1 MINFCSL
8 SSGSSGNAIFLEY
21 NGTSV
26 LIDCGL
32 SCKRICDLLIQIGKR
47 PEDISG
53 MLVTHEHSDHIKGIS
68 VLTRKYHIPVYSAKN
83 TFENMP
89 ETSAIAKD
97 LQHFISSGN
106 EFSLGNIGVL
116 PFSIPHDAS
125 MPLGYTFQLGD
136 TKVSVA
142 TDMGK
147 IDSDVALHL
156 KGSDLILL
164 ESNYDTQMLIDGPY
178 PYFLKRRIL
187 SEHGHLSNEQAA
199 KLALSLARTGTK
211 NFLFGHLSDTNNTPD
226 IVLNTMISSFEQE
239 GFYNGKN
246 IDIAVANR
254 YSPSKLYTL

>member
-1 MINFCSL
+1 MIEFCSL
-8 SSGSSGNAIFLEY
+8 SSGSSGNAVFLEY
-21 NGTSV
+21 NGTSI

-32 SCKRICDLLIQIGKR
+32 SCRRICDMLLKIGKS
-47 PEDISG
+47 PENISG
-53 MLVTHEHSDHIKGIS
+53 ILVTHEHSDHIKGIS
-68 VLTRKYHIPVYSAKN
+68 VLTKKYHIPAYSAQK

-89 ETSAIAKD
+89 ETNSVAKD
-97 LQHFISSGN
+97 FQHFISSGN
-106 EFSLGNIGVL
+106 NFSLGNIDVL
-116 PFSIPHDAS
+116 PFSIPHDAA

-136 TKVSVA
+136 KKIAVA

-147 IDSDVALHL
+147 IDLEVAQHL
-156 KGSDLILL
+156 KGSELILL
-164 ESNYDTQMLIDGPY
+164 ESNHDTQMLIDGPY

-199 KLALSLARTGTK
+199 KLALSLARTGTTK
-211 NFLFGHLSDTNNTPD
+211 FLFGHLSDTNNTPD
-226 IVLNTMISSFEQE
+226 IVLNTMIPSFEQE